1 MHELSI
7 AHELL
12 NLVAEHTPAG
22 ARVVSVRVQ
31 AGAMQAID
39 PDAMQFAWQA
49 ATQGE
54 SLEGSRLDL
63 ELLQWHME
71 CNDCGRTWEADE
83 AFEPCVCGNPRPQI
97 AGSDELTL
105 VSLDVEDPRELT
117 ELPQHSRALEHPR
130 S

>member
-12 NLVAEHTPAG
+12 HVVMEHAPAG
-22 ARVVSVRVQ
+22 ARVISVRVQ

-54 SLEGSRLDL
+54 FAEGARLDL
-63 ELLQWHME
+63 ELMQWHLE
-71 CNDCGRTWEADE
+71 CGACGRTWEADE
-83 AFEPCVCGNPRPQI
+83 AFEPCACGNPRPTV

-105 VSLDVEDPRELT
+105 VSLDVEDPREPT
-117 ELPQHSRALEHPR
+117 QHPESFAGLQRPR